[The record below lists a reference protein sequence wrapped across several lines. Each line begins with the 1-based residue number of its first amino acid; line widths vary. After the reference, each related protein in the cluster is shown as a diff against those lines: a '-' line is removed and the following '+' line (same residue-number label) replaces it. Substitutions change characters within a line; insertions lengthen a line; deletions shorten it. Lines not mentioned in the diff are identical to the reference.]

1 MRKGEEAGVNYHF
14 LPTAADFFAKELIE
28 HV

>member
-14 LPTAADFFAKELIE
+14 LPTAADFFAKELI
-28 HV
+28 